1 MATTTPTT
9 TAAKIRTLGPGV
21 LKSTDS
27 KLTIDL
33 SSDVTKV
40 SLTPSNSSDDPINY
54 LDGSQEINTSTSWTL
69 ECTVQDDYTLGS
81 INNWAFSNAGK
92 SVPMQF
98 IPVNA
103 AAGDQNALAFTFNA
117 TIQPL
122 AFGGDV
128 KAKNSNDLS
137 WPITNLQL
145 VPLSTLTA

>member
-1 MATTTPTT
+1 MANPTT
-9 TAAKIRTLGPGV
+9 TAKIRTLGPGV

-27 KLTIDL
+27 TLAIDL

-40 SLTPSNSSDDPINY
+40 ALTPSNSSDDPINY

-69 ECTVQDDYTLGS
+69 ECTVQDDYTIGG
-81 INNWAFSNAGK
+81 INNWAFTNAGK

-98 IPVNA
+98 IPINLDTV
-103 AAGDQNALAFTFNA
+103 DQNVTAFTFNA

-145 VPLSTLTA
+145 VPASTLTA

>member
-1 MATTTPTT
+1 MADTTPTT
-9 TAAKIRTLGPGV
+9 AAAKIRTLGPGV

-27 KLTIDL
+27 TLAIDL

-40 SLTPSNSSDDPINY
+40 ALTPSNSSDDPINY

-69 ECTVQDDYTLGS
+69 ECTVQDDYTTGG
-81 INNWAFSNAGK
+81 INNWAFTNAGK

-98 IPVNA
+98 IPVNKD
-103 AAGDQNALAFTFNA
+103 AGGQNAVAFTFNA

-137 WPITNLQL
+137 WPVTNLQL
-145 VPLSTLTA
+145 VPVSTLTA

>member
-1 MATTTPTT
+1 MADTTTTT

-69 ECTVQDDYTLGS
+69 ECTVQDDYTTGG
-81 INNWAFSNAGK
+81 INNWAFNNAGK

-103 AAGDQNALAFTFNA
+103 AAGDRSAVAFTFNA

-145 VPLSTLTA
+145 VPVSAMQA

>member
-1 MATTTPTT
+1 MADTTPTT
-9 TAAKIRTLGPGV
+9 AAAKIRTLGPGV

-27 KLTIDL
+27 TLAIDL

-40 SLTPSNSSDDPINY
+40 ALTPSNNSDDPINY

-69 ECTVQDDYTLGS
+69 ECTVQDDYTIGG
-81 INNWAFSNAGK
+81 INNWAFTNAGK

-98 IPVNA
+98 IPVNLDTV
-103 AAGDQNALAFTFNA
+103 DQNVTAFTFNA

-145 VPLSTLTA
+145 VPASTLTA

>member
-1 MATTTPTT
+1 MADTTPTT
-9 TAAKIRTLGPGV
+9 AAAKIRTLGPGV

-27 KLTIDL
+27 TLAIDL

-40 SLTPSNSSDDPINY
+40 ALTPSNSSDDPINY

-69 ECTVQDDYTLGS
+69 ECTVQDDYTIGG
-81 INNWAFSNAGK
+81 INNWAFTNAGK

-98 IPVNA
+98 IPVNLDTV
-103 AAGDQNALAFTFNA
+103 DQNVTAFTFNA

-145 VPLSTLTA
+145 VPASTLTA

>member
-1 MATTTPTT
+1 MADTTTTT

-69 ECTVQDDYTLGS
+69 AVG
-81 INNWAFSNAGK
+81 AGR
-92 SVPMQF
+92 QRH
-98 IPVNA
+98 
-103 AAGDQNALAFTFNA
+103 
-117 TIQPL
+117 
-122 AFGGDV
+122 GGETPSQQGYD
-128 KAKNSNDLS
+128 
-137 WPITNLQL
+137 
-145 VPLSTLTA
+145 